1 MFRDALLI
9 ARKDLRIEWRSKV
22 ATTQVLPFALLVL
35 LLFAF
40 ALDPDRGVL
49 KQATPGLYW
58 VAILFTAVIAVQRAF
73 AIEVA
78 DGNLDALRLS
88 GLDPAGLFLGKV
100 AALSIQMLA
109 LEVVLV
115 AGVVVLYD
123 AVVDWSR
130 LPLAIAICLA
140 ATVGMAAAGT
150 LYGALSA
157 GIRGRESLLPLLL
170 LPVLAPVLIGATR
183 GFESA
188 LDLGLANQR
197 DLAEGWQ
204 WTGLLTV
211 FALVY
216 LAIGLVAFGPLL
228 EEA

>member
-1 MFRDALLI
+1 MFRDAVSI

-100 AALSIQMLA
+100 AALSVQMLA

-115 AGVVVLYD
+115 AGVIVLYD

-130 LPLAIAICLA
+130 LPLTIAICLA

>member
-9 ARKDLRIEWRSKV
+9 ARKDIRIELRSRV

-40 ALDPDRGVL
+40 ALDPDRNIL

-58 VAILFTAVIAVQRAF
+58 VAVLFTAVIAVQRAF

-88 GLDPAGLFLGKV
+88 GLDPASLFLGKV
-100 AALSIQMLA
+100 AAMAVQLLA

-115 AGVVVLYD
+115 AGVIVLYD
-123 AVVDWSR
+123 AAVDWSR
-130 LPLAIAICLA
+130 VPLAVAICLA
-140 ATVGMAAAGT
+140 ATAGMAAAGT

-157 GIRGRESLLPLLL
+157 GLRGRESLLPLLL